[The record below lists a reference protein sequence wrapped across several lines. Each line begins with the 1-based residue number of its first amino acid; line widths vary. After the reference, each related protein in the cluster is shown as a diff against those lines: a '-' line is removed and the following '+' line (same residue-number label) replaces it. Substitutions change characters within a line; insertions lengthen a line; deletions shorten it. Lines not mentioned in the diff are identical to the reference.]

1 MDARE
6 KSLYIFCIHI
16 MTEETRTRLFYKL
29 LKLNTKKVRYEHH
42 CDFLA
47 YCKTRDAIPEGL
59 QLHKTA
65 NVDSFSDKFDNK
77 WKNVL
82 DGASK
87 EMRDLVYQE
96 CQLAIGTITKQI
108 EDLESSVANFY
119 GLQVRDESINKIMDI
134 CAKLKASLTKR
145 RRTKMDKLCLSNHS
159 QIEDLIAAETSATE
173 TTARSIAL
181 TPTNSQIAQ
190 FITDIQVEV
199 DNQITSVGIEDLGPE
214 EIFHGANPLSEDE
227 SQSLLMNVAS
237 TGEVAFTRSLTVEV
251 KNTKSLVLIED
262 IGTEDNLCGV
272 DPLPVNSHYLLVDL
286 RDNVVRTEEFQNTE
300 TDYPNIAVELNEF
313 NTLNESSE
321 GNVTEESRPVIEVA
335 PGVEHM
341 GLGVVDD
348 LAYTEGLHVV
358 VNLSSRTLTEA
369 ENSLLSK
376 GLSFCPTP
384 EEIDMFTLRKDI
396 MEYVR

>member
-1 MDARE
+1 
-6 KSLYIFCIHI
+6 
-16 MTEETRTRLFYKL
+16 MTKETRPRFFYKL

-159 QIEDLIAAETSATE
+159 QIEDLIAAEMSATE

>member
-1 MDARE
+1 
-6 KSLYIFCIHI
+6 
-16 MTEETRTRLFYKL
+16 MTKETRPRFFYKL

-59 QLHKTA
+59 QLHKMA

-159 QIEDLIAAETSATE
+159 QIEDLIAAEMSATE

-181 TPTNSQIAQ
+181 TPTNLQIAQ

-227 SQSLLMNVAS
+227 SQSLLMNVAN
-237 TGEVAFTRSLTVEV
+237 TGEIAFTRSLTVEV

-300 TDYPNIAVELNEF
+300 TDYPNIAVELN
-313 NTLNESSE
+313 
-321 GNVTEESRPVIEVA
+321 
-335 PGVEHM
+335 
-341 GLGVVDD
+341 
-348 LAYTEGLHVV
+348 
-358 VNLSSRTLTEA
+358 
-369 ENSLLSK
+369 
-376 GLSFCPTP
+376 
-384 EEIDMFTLRKDI
+384 
-396 MEYVR
+396 